1 MNLRRPTTVVTALAA
16 ATVALAV
23 PAATS
28 PSVAA
33 APDPAGPA
41 FERTATYPVYK
52 NLPGDVPASSPTVA
66 EISDVSPD
74 GDTLVYTDALG
85 KRIGFLDISDPSSP
99 RGAGTL
105 SLAQLG
111 DADDEPT
118 SVAVVGKYVLVV
130 VDTSASF
137 ADPSGRLDVV
147 RLSDATRVR
156 SIPLGGQPDSIDV
169 SGTTGIVAIENQRD
183 EDAAPAGGDEG
194 DLPQLPAGFLQVLDL
209 SGPVASWTATKLPL
223 VQDDGSALPA
233 LVQAGAVEPTD
244 PEPEY
249 VTINDEGVA
258 AVTLQE
264 NNAVLTVDL
273 ATREITTVFSAGSVS
288 ATGIDVKKDGAID
301 QSGPITDVRRE
312 PDAIGWLDDDHVA
325 TANEGDWKGGSRG
338 WTVFDAASG
347 AVRWDAGAEVERI
360 AVRLGLHN
368 EDRAARKGVEVEGLS
383 VATFDDHRYAFVGS
397 ERSNF
402 VAVYDV
408 DDPEQPRYLQSVPT
422 TNGPEGILPIP
433 SRGLLAVSSETDDA
447 SVGVRATVALYRLG
461 EDAPSFPSIE
471 SADVAGAPLG
481 WSALGALSGHPT
493 DPDRVYAA
501 SDTVLTK
508 GRIFGVD
515 VSRTP
520 AVITDETVV
529 TEGGSPLSL
538 DVEGLFARPQGG
550 FWLASEGTNGAGN
563 QLVRTDASGAV
574 QQKIALPA
582 EITARISRWGLEGV
596 TATTDADG
604 EHVWTVVQ
612 RPLWQDPSASTLQP
626 YDDDNLARIG
636 RYDVADGSWHWY
648 GYRLTS
654 PRQGSGDW
662 MGLSE
667 ITAVDDDTFAVVERD
682 KLNGPA
688 ARIKRVYTV
697 DVPPGED
704 GLPGLAGDLPVLEK
718 RLALD
723 VLPALQAPNGWVQE
737 KLEGFT
743 IAADGAQYGVT
754 DNDGLKDATGETV
767 FLRLGRATD
776 AFDEALATTT
786 TLDVA
791 SSWSFGKAPQATVT
805 VSGGGATGTVQV
817 LAGGTVVG
825 SGTLVDGSANVAL
838 SSVRPGRVTL
848 TARFAGSPLAG
859 PSVSEPRVVTVGKA
873 PTATALR
880 VDDTSVRKG
889 QKVTFTVKVAAT
901 GTVPTGRVQV
911 RRGSTVVKT
920 LTLSRGSATV
930 RLTQSKAGSQRYTV
944 RYPGSDLAAASTS
957 KVVTV
962 RVR

>member
-1 MNLRRPTTVVTALAA
+1 MNLRRPVTVATAIAA
-16 ATVALAV
+16 AALAV
-23 PAATS
+23 PAVTS

-33 APDPAGPA
+33 PSTPGPERS

-52 NLPGDVPASSPTVA
+52 NLPADVPASSPTVA

-85 KRIGFLDISDPSSP
+85 KRIGFLDISDPSDP
-99 RGAGTL
+99 KGAGSL

-130 VDTSASF
+130 VNTSESF
-137 ADPSGRLDVV
+137 ANPSGRLDVV
-147 RLSDATRVR
+147 RLADAKRVR
-156 SIPLGGQPDSIDV
+156 SIDLGGQPDSIDV
-169 SGTTGIVAIENQRD
+169 SGTRGVVAIENERD
-183 EDAAPAGGDEG
+183 EEAKPVGGSKG

-209 SGPVASWTATKLPL
+209 QGPVADWAVTKLPL
-223 VQDDGSALPA
+223 TKDDGSALDSFVA
-233 LVQAGAVEPTD
+233 AGVVEPTD

-249 VTINDEGVA
+249 VTINDKGEA

-273 ATREITTVFSAGSVS
+273 AERKVTTVFSAGTAGASGVD
-288 ATGIDVKKDGAID
+288 TKKDGVID
-301 QSGPITDVRRE
+301 QTGSITDVRRE
-312 PDAIGWLDDDHVA
+312 PDAIAWVDDDHVA
-325 TANEGDWKGGSRG
+325 TANEGDWKGGTRG
-338 WTVFDAASG
+338 WTVLDARNGSVVWDSG
-347 AVRWDAGAEVERI
+347 AELERL

-368 EDRAARKGVEVEGLS
+368 EDRAAKKGVEPEGLT
-383 VATFDDHRYAFVGS
+383 VTEIDGTRYAFVGS

-408 DDPEQPRYLQSVPT
+408 DDPSKPRHLQTLPT
-422 TNGPEGILPIP
+422 TNGPEGLLPIP

-447 SVGVRATVALYRLG
+447 ATGVRATVGLYRLG
-461 EDAPSFPSIE
+461 GGAPAFPSIE
-471 SADVAGAPLG
+471 SADEAGVPIG

-493 DPDRVYAA
+493 DPKRIYAA
-501 SDTVLTK
+501 SDAVLTK
-508 GRIFGVD
+508 GRIFDVD

-529 TEGGSPLSL
+529 TEGGSPLTL

-550 FWLASEGTNGAGN
+550 FWLASEGTTGAGN
-563 QLVRTDASGAV
+563 QLVRTDAAGAV
-574 QQKIALPA
+574 QQKVALPA
-582 EITARISRWGLEGV
+582 DIAAHVGKWGLEGV

-612 RPLWQDPSASTLQP
+612 RPLWKDPTATDLEP
-626 YDDDNLARIG
+626 YDDDNVTRIG
-636 RYDVADGSWHWY
+636 RYDVADGSWHWF

-688 ARIKRVYTV
+688 ARVKRVYTV
-697 DVPPGED
+697 DVAADE
-704 GLPGLAGDLPVLEK
+704 PGLSDLDDDLPVLEK
-718 RLALD
+718 RLAID
-723 VLPALQAPNGWVQE
+723 VLPRLKAPAGWVQE

-743 IAADGAQYGVT
+743 IAADGALYGVT

-767 FLRLGRATD
+767 FLRLG
-776 AFDEALATTT
+776 EASKVFEASLATTT
-786 TLDVA
+786 TLSVPTTWA
-791 SSWSFGKAPQATVT
+791 YGAAPSATVT
-805 VSGGGATGTVQV
+805 VAGGRPTGLVEV
-817 LAGGTVVG
+817 LAGGKVVG
-825 SGTLVDGSANVAL
+825 SGALEGGAAVVDLAAL
-838 SSVRPGRVTL
+838 RPGRATL
-848 TARFAGSPLAG
+848 TARFSGSPRAG
-859 PSVSEPRVVTVGKA
+859 GSTSAGTAVTVSKA
-873 PTATALR
+873 STTSSLR
-880 VDDTSVRKG
+880 VDDVRVRKG
-889 QKVTFTVKVAAT
+889 QKVTFSVGVKAT
-901 GTVPTGRVQV
+901 GTTPTGKVQL

-920 LTLSRGSATV
+920 VTLSRGTTTV
-930 RLTQSKAGSQRYTV
+930 RLPQTKAGTHRYTV
-944 RYPGSDLAAASTS
+944 RYVGSSLAAPSTS

-962 RVR
+962 TVR